1 MTRISTDTER
11 EELETVLLPRTLLLE
26 ISASAKAVG
35 RSLEDHLVQLCLT
48 GLACEAM
55 FPGRAAGQRPQDLL
69 NGLVALLKDPTESP
83 ALQETLR
90 KNPVRVSMD
99 PEHPQRARMTCADGR
114 VVRGRL
120 TDSGEFVADESDRE
134 S

>member
-26 ISASAKAVG
+26 ISASAQAAG

-55 FPGRAAGQRPQDLL
+55 FPVRAAGERPPDLL
-69 NGLVALLKDPTESP
+69 SGLVALLKDPTGSP
-83 ALQETLR
+83 ALQEILR

-99 PEHPQRARMTCADGR
+99 PRHPQRARMTCVDGR

-120 TDSGEFVADESDRE
+120 TDSGEFVAEESA
-134 S
+134 

>member
-1 MTRISTDTER
+1 MARISPDTDR

-26 ISASAKAVG
+26 VSASAQAAG

-69 NGLVALLKDPTESP
+69 SGLVALLKDPTGSP
-83 ALQETLR
+83 ALQAILR
-90 KNPVRVSMD
+90 RNPVRVSVD
-99 PEHPQRARMTCADGR
+99 PHHPQWARMTCADGS
-114 VVRGRL
+114 VVRGKL
-120 TDSGEFVADESDRE
+120 TNGGQFVVEESV
-134 S
+134 